1 MAVSNPYVI
10 PLSWRNLLLV
20 MGGGLALWALP
31 WLAWPLGGPGVAR
44 EPARKPPIFRYVRG
58 TQGLDG
64 STWSPVLMPL
74 PTPEGF
80 SKKAAIKEMPGKS
93 LVSVLK
99 PRVSEPLYL
108 GMKPPALAAL
118 SVPGTSPLQRREF
131 DPESDARSVLGGGS
145 GRLQGGFR
153 VESEKTLKTRQYA
166 LPSLKASLFPR
177 VELPAIAMAA
187 YVELDRRGCVQH
199 VLLEQPS
206 GVPAVDSA
214 VVRSLR
220 TGTGKPG
227 AGPTAGHV
235 RIYCW
240 KSDGQE

>member
-1 MAVSNPYVI
+1 MVVPNPYVI

-20 MGGGLALWALP
+20 IAGGLALWVLP
-31 WLAWPLGGPGVAR
+31 WLAWPLSGPVALQA
-44 EPARKPPIFRYVRG
+44 PLRKPPVFRYVRG

-80 SKKAAIKEMPGKS
+80 SKKAAVKEIPGKS

-108 GMKPPALAAL
+108 GMKPPELAVL
-118 SVPGTSPLQRREF
+118 SVQGVSPLQRREF
-131 DPESDARSVLGGGS
+131 EPESEVRSVLGGA

-153 VESEKTLKTRQYA
+153 VEVENPLKTRQFA

-177 VELPAIAMAA
+177 IDLPAIAMTA

-206 GVPAVDSA
+206 GVPALDSA

-220 TGTGKPG
+220 SGTGKPG
-227 AGPTAGHV
+227 RGQAVGHV
-235 RIYCW
+235 RIYWW